1 MRLPAAN
8 RCHSCPSFW
17 ERKSNRTMSEFSAA
31 DCEYM
36 ARALRLAR
44 HGLYT
49 AHPNPRVGCVL
60 VKNDSIIGEGWHRK
74 TGEAHAEVN
83 ALADTDGDASG
94 ATAYVTLEP
103 CSHHG
108 RTPPCSSAL
117 IDAGVAEVVVA
128 MVDPNPKVSGSGI
141 AALEAAGIKV
151 RPGLMSADALR
162 LNEGFCSR
170 VSRARPWVKLKV
182 AASLDGCTSMA
193 NGESQWITG
202 KEARA
207 DVQRLRAASGAIMV
221 GIGTVLADDPSLTV
235 RDESIGNDGRQPL
248 RVVLDSELRMPSSAH
263 MLGLPGDT
271 VVFCQHDKE
280 RAALER
286 AGAKVSVVAGSG
298 GKVDLAAVLE
308 QLAGLEINDL
318 LVEAGQILAGSLLMA
333 GLVDELVIYQAPHI
347 MGSETRGM
355 FATPNWQELQQ
366 KLALDVTD
374 VRQVGV
380 DSRITLRP
388 VS

>member
-1 MRLPAAN
+1 
-8 RCHSCPSFW
+8 
-17 ERKSNRTMSEFSAA
+17 MSGFSAA

-36 ARALRLAR
+36 ARSLRLAR
-44 HGLYT
+44 RGFYT

-60 VKNDSIIGEGWHRK
+60 VKNGSIVGEGWHHK

-83 ALADTDGDASG
+83 ALANAGGDVSG

-108 RTPPCSSAL
+108 KTPPCSTAL
-117 IDAGVAEVVVA
+117 IEAGVAEVVVA
-128 MVDPNPKVSGSGI
+128 MVDPHAKVSGSGI
-141 AALEAAGIKV
+141 TALERGGLKV
-151 RPGLMSADALR
+151 RSGLMRAEALR

-170 VSRARPWVKLKV
+170 VSQARPFVRLKV
-182 AASLDGCTSMA
+182 AASLDGCTAMA

-202 KEARA
+202 REARA
-207 DVQRLRAASGAIMV
+207 DVQRLRASSGAVMV

-235 RDESIGNDGRQPL
+235 RDERIENNGLQPL
-248 RVVLDSELRMPSSAH
+248 RVVIDSQLRMPPTAR

-271 VVFCQHDKE
+271 IVFCQEDKQ
-280 RAALER
+280 RGALER
-286 AGAKVSVVAGSG
+286 AGAKVNVLASRG

-355 FATPNWQELQQ
+355 FATPDWQQLQQ
-366 KLALDVTD
+366 KLALKVVD
-374 VRQVGV
+374 VRQVGI

-388 VS
+388 AV

>member
-1 MRLPAAN
+1 MRARAAN
-8 RCHSCPSFW
+8 RCPCCPSSW
-17 ERKSNRTMSEFSAA
+17 ARKSKKMPEFSSA
-31 DCEYM
+31 DSDYM

-44 HGLYT
+44 RGLYT

-60 VKNDSIIGEGWHRK
+60 VNNDSIVGEGWHRK

-83 ALADTDGDASG
+83 ALDDASGDVSG

-108 RTPPCSSAL
+108 TTPPCSSAL
-117 IDAGVAEVVVA
+117 IEAGVAEVVVA
-128 MVDPNPKVSGSGI
+128 MVDPYPKVSGSGI
-141 AALEAAGIKV
+141 AALLQAGIKV
-151 RPGLMSADALR
+151 RSGLMGDEALK

-170 VSRARPWVKLKV
+170 VSRARPFVRLKV
-182 AASLDGCTSMA
+182 AASLDGCTAMA

-207 DVQRLRAASGAIMV
+207 DVQRLRATSGAVMA
-221 GIGTVLADDPSLTV
+221 GIGTLLADDPSLTI
-235 RDESIGNDGRQPL
+235 RDENIENDGMQPL
-248 RVVLDSELRMPSSAH
+248 RVVLDSQLRTPPAAR

-271 VVFCQHDKE
+271 VVFCQRDNN
-280 RAALER
+280 RNALEN
-286 AGAKVSVVAGSG
+286 AGAKVIVVDGAGDQ
-298 GKVDLAAVLE
+298 VNLAAVLQ
-308 QLAGLEINDL
+308 QLAVFGINDL
-318 LVEAGQILAGSLLMA
+318 LVEAGPILAGSLLMA

-355 FATPNWQELQQ
+355 FTTPDWQNLQQ
-366 KLALDVTD
+366 KLALKVVD

-388 VS
+388 VT